1 MAYESNQSGRMEV
14 YVRPVTGAGGPWQVS
29 ASGGKSP
36 RWRHDTRELFYVAA
50 SGELMGVPL
59 ASGEVFEPGLPV
71 ALFRPRLSLGGA
83 YATGMRQEY
92 EVSKDGRFLMNV
104 MTGDNNA
111 APITVIQ
118 HWRPAQP

>member
-1 MAYESNQSGRMEV
+1 
-14 YVRPVTGAGGPWQVS
+14 
-29 ASGGKSP
+29 
-36 RWRHDTRELFYVAA
+36 
-50 SGELMGVPL
+50 
-59 ASGEVFEPGLPV
+59 
-71 ALFRPRLSLGGA
+71 
-83 YATGMRQEY
+83 MRQEY